1 MLIEI
6 DRLPQ
11 EGLKVSKKYEFI
23 SAELL
28 EEDAEFLNPVYTDVF
43 IKKSGD
49 EIFIKGEIK
58 SCISL
63 TCCRCLSSFDF
74 EIDSVFDLVYLPEEL
89 DINNEQLDEEEA
101 KKLFY
106 YGRKMDLKRIIMEQ
120 LNFALPVRP
129 LCSPDCQGICPV
141 CGNIIKEGKCSCVAN
156 ETDPRLDKFKIF
168 LRDKR

>member
-28 EEDAEFLNPVYTDVF
+28 EEDAEFLNPVHTDVF

-49 EIFIKGEIK
+49 EIFLTGVIKT
-58 SCISL
+58 CISL
-63 TCCRCLSSFDF
+63 ICCRCLSSFDF
-74 EIDSVFDLVYLPEEL
+74 KIDSRFDLVYLPEEV

-141 CGNIIKEGKCSCVAN
+141 CGNIVKEGKCSCVVN

-168 LRDKR
+168 PRDKR

>member
-6 DRLPQ
+6 DRLPL

-28 EEDAEFLNPVYTDVF
+28 EEDSEFLNPVHTDVF
-43 IKKSGD
+43 IKKCGD
-49 EIFIKGEIK
+49 EIFLKGEIK
-58 SCISL
+58 TCISL
-63 TCCRCLSSFDF
+63 TCCRCLSPFNF
-74 EIDSVFDLVYLPEEL
+74 KIDSDFDLVYLPEEL
-89 DINNEQLDEEEA
+89 DINNEQLDEEDV

-120 LNFALPVRP
+120 LNFAFPVRP

-141 CGNIIKEGKCSCVAN
+141 CGNIVKEGKCSCVAN

-168 LRDKR
+168 SRDKR

>member
-74 EIDSVFDLVYLPEEL
+74 EIDSAFDLVYLPEEL

-141 CGNIIKEGKCSCVAN
+141 CGNIVKEGKCSCVAN